1 VKTAIVIG
9 ATGLVGTQL
18 VRLLLTDNYFRK
30 VIVFVRRSMQI
41 RDDKLE
47 EHLIDFDKP
56 ETWQHLVK
64 GDVLFSTLG
73 TTIKQAG
80 SQQAQYRIDYFYQY
94 QFAQA
99 AAHNDV
105 PVYVL
110 VSSAGANPDA
120 VIFYSRMK
128 GELEKDVKQLK
139 FSSIN
144 IIQPGLLAGERKE
157 TRRGEKVGY
166 LLLQALN
173 KIGLFKKYR
182 PIDAAIVAQ
191 AMINASKK
199 ATKGVQV
206 YTLEAVFQLAL

>member
-18 VRLLLTDNYFRK
+18 VRLLLTDNYFKK
-30 VIVFVRRSMQI
+30 VIVFVRRSTEI
-41 RDDKLE
+41 RDTKFE
-47 EHLIDFDKP
+47 EHIIDFDKP
-56 ETWQHLVK
+56 ESWQHLVK

-110 VSSAGANPDA
+110 VSSAGANPNA

-128 GELEKDVKQLK
+128 GELEKDVRQLK

-144 IIQPGLLAGERKE
+144 ILQPGLLAGERKKG
-157 TRRGEKVGY
+157 RMGEKVGY
-166 LLLQALN
+166 HLLNTLN

-182 PIDAAIVAQ
+182 PVDAGIVAQ
-191 AMINASKK
+191 AMINA
-199 ATKGVQV
+199 ARTAAKGVHT
-206 YTLEAVFQLAL
+206 YTLDDVFKLA

>member
-1 VKTAIVIG
+1 VIG

-18 VRLLLTDNYFRK
+18 VRLLLEDGYFKK
-30 VIVFVRRSMQI
+30 VIVFVRRSTKI
-41 RDDKLE
+41 RNDKLE
-47 EHLIDFDKP
+47 ERIIDFDKP
-56 ETWQHLVK
+56 ATWQHLVK
-64 GDVLFSTLG
+64 GDVFFSTLG

-144 IIQPGLLAGERKE
+144 IIQPGLLVGHRQHER
-157 TRRGEKVGY
+157 TGEKIGY
-166 LLLQALN
+166 HLLN
-173 KIGLFKKYR
+173 SFNRIGLFKKYK
-182 PIDAAIVAQ
+182 PIKAILVAQ
-191 AMINASKK
+191 AMINAGK
-199 ATKGVQV
+199 AAVNGVHV
-206 YTLEAVFQLAL
+206 YSLEAVFKLAQQ